1 MFVNAE
7 RFALSTPVRIAPRVA
22 LSIDGLLAGGFLSAC
37 SPAAM
42 GPVTVFADPGKYEY
56 YSREQLAGQRGSSS
70 PGELW
75 R

>member
-1 MFVNAE
+1 MLVNAE
-7 RFALSTPVRIAPRVA
+7 RFALSTPMRIAPRVA

-42 GPVTVFADPGKYEY
+42 GPVTVFANPGKYEY
-56 YSREQLAGQRGSSS
+56 YSCGSSLVS
-70 PGELW
+70 AAPVRLENW